1 MKKIRHFLFFG
12 IILCSM
18 SLHAQLKENSIAT
31 NFILKDLNG
40 VQHDLYSYLDSGYT
54 CILDFS
60 ATWCLPCWN
69 YHESGALSNLYKNY
83 GPGTNDNKIRV
94 FFIEADTET
103 TLDDL
108 KGLTTQSQGNW
119 ITNSPYP
126 IIDLSSNALND
137 AYNIAYF
144 PTLYMVCPNRLVKE
158 VDQLDESELWDEAN
172 IYCGT
177 KQALFDNDASLISYS
192 GDTKA
197 CDYVFVNVLLQNNGK
212 LPLQSAVIKASTP
225 GQSDLTYNWKGNLK
239 TYEYEEIKLGSMAL
253 NANQSI
259 KVELT
264 SIDEFIDNNS
274 ITQDITIG
282 KEVNSLNV
290 TVKVVT
296 DQYGS
301 DTEWYIL
308 DPKGNQIAS
317 GGPYEDQSSP
327 GEYPQP
333 DVNVTLTQFGC
344 YQFIVTDVF
353 GDGICCDYGE
363 GIIKVDDQSGKN
375 LITLN
380 DYLTDDLDFF
390 KVHIA
395 GNVVLNNSQISINP
409 NPTNGLVNIKSNSNE
424 SITFEL
430 LNNIGQKI
438 NIKPVGNGNNWT
450 LDMSNYAN
458 GSYFLRMSSGNA
470 TTVEKIVVLK

>member
-1 MKKIRHFLFFG
+1 
-12 IILCSM
+12 
-18 SLHAQLKENSIAT
+18 
-31 NFILKDLNG
+31 
-40 VQHDLYSYLDSGYT
+40 
-54 CILDFS
+54 
-60 ATWCLPCWN
+60 
-69 YHESGALSNLYKNY
+69 
-83 GPGTNDNKIRV
+83 
-94 FFIEADTET
+94 
-103 TLDDL
+103 
-108 KGLTTQSQGNW
+108 
-119 ITNSPYP
+119 
-126 IIDLSSNALND
+126 
-137 AYNIAYF
+137 
-144 PTLYMVCPNRLVKE
+144 
-158 VDQLDESELWDEAN
+158 
-172 IYCGT
+172 
-177 KQALFDNDASLISYS
+177 
-192 GDTKA
+192 
-197 CDYVFVNVLLQNNGK
+197 
-212 LPLQSAVIKASTP
+212 
-225 GQSDLTYNWKGNLK
+225 
-239 TYEYEEIKLGSMAL
+239 MAL
-253 NANQSI
+253 NTNQSI